1 MLGVVRPS
9 LQSLLPAQSA
19 PPHQDSFPVW
29 KREDGLWMSF
39 SSGGSSG
46 AKGEKEGC

>member
-19 PPHQDSFPVW
+19 PPQDSFPVW
-29 KREDGLWMSF
+29 KRGDGQWMPF